1 MLLDRVSSKLAASLT
16 SRPLLSAVG
25 HLLSYM
31 VFSLTFRL
39 LVLTLITYFLTFNR
53 SRFQDITD
61 VFGANE
67 LPLVALGAFLFLVLL
82 RALNPITATTT
93 DEIFTFFRLRK
104 RFLPGFGIGS
114 ALGLGIIAAVLVSG
128 SYRYLGVL
136 IQMDEI
142 VLSMISIAFRI
153 VTLVILVYCEEFIF
167 RYKVLNGLRAVMGDP
182 AAAVLATLAFCWV
195 KFWQFDLGIAQLTT
209 LFLIGIAV
217 SVRTI
222 TEADFSKGAGY
233 WAGILVVLHPIFSL
247 PILGN
252 DYQGIFLIRYQNPE
266 LITAST
272 SQLSRF
278 LTGGAGG
285 PLSSIAIQLVLIV
298 DIVQGI
304 LKNKKTLLTNR
315 NRGIK

>member
-1 MLLDRVSSKLAASLT
+1 MLLDRVSNQLSASLR

-25 HLLSYM
+25 HLLAYTVVSVCFY
-31 VFSLTFRL
+31 L
-39 LVLTLITYFLTFNR
+39 LVLTLITYFLAFSR

-61 VFGANE
+61 VFGANA
-67 LPLVALGAFLFLVLL
+67 LPLVSLGSVLFLVLL

-93 DEIFTFFRLRK
+93 DEIFTLFRLRK
-104 RFLPGFGIGS
+104 RFLPGFGIGA
-114 ALGLGIIAAVLVSG
+114 ALGLGIVAAVLVSG

-136 IQMDEI
+136 VQMDEAL
-142 VLSMISIAFRI
+142 LSMTSIGFR
-153 VTLVILVYCEEFIF
+153 VLTLVVLVYCEEFIF
-167 RYKVLNGLRAVMGDP
+167 RYKVLNGLRAVMSDP
-182 AAAVLATLAFCWV
+182 MAVVLSTLAFCWV
-195 KFWQFDLGIAQLTT
+195 KSLQFDLGIAQLAT

-233 WAGILVVLHPIFSL
+233 WAGILVILHPVFSL

-266 LITAST
+266 LTTAST

-285 PLSSIAIQLVLIV
+285 PLSSIAIQLVLVV
-298 DIVQGI
+298 DILQGI